1 MYRPPPLH
9 GPSACDVKLAG
20 EGDKEARKRIICQ
33 NSRVKKRQAE
43 IDLFDAKNAWR
54 WSSV

>member
-20 EGDKEARKRIICQ
+20 EGNKEARKRIACQ
-33 NSRVKKRQAE
+33 NCRVQKRQAE
-43 IDLFDAKNAWR
+43 IDLFDKKNAWR
-54 WSSV
+54 